1 MPKTNAKNLQK
12 RSKPGDM
19 DALVIKLWRAVDSA
33 EQLLFKKAST
43 FEEQRSAVAV
53 LVQACQA
60 YGKLLEK
67 SDLEKRIRLLEQS
80 YLEYPLPHS
89 K

>member
-1 MPKTNAKNLQK
+1 M
-12 RSKPGDM
+12 KPGDLE
-19 DALVIKLWRAVDSA
+19 DLLVKLWRAVDSA
-33 EQLLFKKAST
+33 EQLLFKKAKT

-67 SDLEKRIRLLEQS
+67 SDLEKRIQLLEHALHEPFGS
-80 YLEYPLPHS
+80 NLS
-89 K
+89 KLA